1 MRAGPLDA
9 GLHVQAGRKSRTK
22 GRETVSVANA
32 SLRPETSAIS
42 SAAAPFAED
51 AATALTARMEL
62 VPTSGWHVR
71 ARVIMGSATFFD
83 AFNALSIAFVLPILV
98 PLWHITPPQ
107 IGLMIAA
114 SYVGQ
119 LLGALAFSWAAERY
133 GRIPCA
139 AAATA
144 IFAVMSLVCAAAW
157 SFNVLLVCRFI
168 QGIGVGGEMPVA
180 AVYIS
185 ELSKARGRGRFF
197 LLYEMIFPIGLMV
210 TGQVAAVLV
219 PLFGWKT
226 MFLIGGLP
234 GLLIALLLLR
244 LPESPRWLI
253 GKGRF
258 AAAEAV
264 VAQLEAASG
273 KTGAAA
279 AVAAVASPAATLP
292 QRPVPPRTR
301 GTWSELL
308 SPAYRGRTLIVWAL
322 WASAFLIANSL
333 NNWMPTLYT
342 TVYHLGVPDALRA
355 ASMTNVAQVVLLL
368 LCAVVIDR
376 TGRKRWMMGAFGL
389 GAVLLGILAIA
400 GTAHV
405 SWVIVLATL
414 GYGLIGSVNAVVY
427 LYTPEIYPTRM
438 RAIGTGVAT
447 SWLRVASAIGPSLIG
462 FMLGEGGVDS
472 VFLMFAGVAV
482 LGLIASTQMIETRNL
497 RLEDIAR

>member
-1 MRAGPLDA
+1 LPF
-9 GLHVQAGRKSRTK
+9 
-22 GRETVSVANA
+22 ANA
-32 SLRPETSAIS
+32 SLPGADATISPAPPSAPEDTAS
-42 SAAAPFAED
+42 
-51 AATALTARMEL
+51 ALTARLEQ
-62 VPTSGWHVR
+62 VPTSLWHVR

-83 AFNALSIAFVLPILV
+83 AFNALSIAFVLPVLV
-98 PLWHITPPQ
+98 PLWHIAAPQ

-119 LLGALAFSWAAERY
+119 LVGALAFSWAAERY

-144 IFAVMSLVCAAAW
+144 IFAVMSLACAGAW
-157 SFNVLLVCRFI
+157 NFNVLLVCRFI

-185 ELSKARGRGRFF
+185 ELSRARGRGRFF

-210 TGQVAAVLV
+210 TGQVAALLV

-258 AAAEAV
+258 KEAEAV
-264 VAQLEAASG
+264 VAQLEAASR
-273 KTGAAA
+273 KAGAVVPA
-279 AVAAVASPAATLP
+279 ASPAPTLP
-292 QRPVPPRTR
+292 QPFPVPPNPRSS
-301 GTWSELL
+301 WSELL
-308 SPAYRGRTLIVWAL
+308 SPAYRSRTLIVWTL

-342 TVYHLGVPDALRA
+342 TVYHLGVAEALRA
-355 ASMTNVAQVVLLL
+355 ASMTNVAQVGLLL
-368 LCAVVIDR
+368 LCAMVIDR
-376 TGRKRWMMGAFGL
+376 TGRKHWMMGAFGL
-389 GAVLLGILAIA
+389 GAVLLAVLAFG
-400 GTAHV
+400 GTEHV

-414 GYGLIGSVNAVVY
+414 SYGLIGSINAVVY

-447 SWLRVASAIGPSLIG
+447 SWLRIASAIGPWLIG
-462 FMLGEGGVDS
+462 VMLGTGGVDS
-472 VFLMFAGVAV
+472 VFLLFAGVAV
-482 LGLIASTQMIETRNL
+482 VGLAASTRMIETRNL

>member
-1 MRAGPLDA
+1 L
-9 GLHVQAGRKSRTK
+9 
-22 GRETVSVANA
+22 SVADA
-32 SLRPETSAIS
+32 SLPGASAIVSPAPPS
-42 SAAAPFAED
+42 SIEDTAA
-51 AATALTARMEL
+51 ALTARLEV
-62 VPTSGWHVR
+62 VPNSGWHIR
-71 ARVIMGSATFFD
+71 ARVVMGSATFFD
-83 AFNALSIAFVLPILV
+83 AFNALSIAFVLPVLAS
-98 PLWHITPPQ
+98 LWHIAAPQ

-119 LLGALAFSWAAERY
+119 LVGALAFSSAAERY

-144 IFAVMSLVCAAAW
+144 IFAVMSLACAAAW
-157 SFNVLLVCRFI
+157 SFDVLLACRFI

-197 LLYEMIFPIGLMV
+197 MLYEMIFPIGLMV
-210 TGQVAAVLV
+210 TGQVGAVLV

-226 MFLIGGLP
+226 MFLIGGFP
-234 GLLIALLLLR
+234 GLLIAVLLLR

-253 GKGRF
+253 GKGRLKD
-258 AAAEAV
+258 AEAV
-264 VAQLEAASG
+264 VAQLEAAARHA
-273 KTGAAA
+273 GA
-279 AVAAVASPAATLP
+279 VVPTESPAVTQS
-292 QRPVPPRTR
+292 QRPPAPVRTR
-301 GTWSELL
+301 GSWSELL
-308 SPAYRGRTLIVWAL
+308 SPAYRGRTLIVWVL

-342 TVYHLGVPDALRA
+342 TVYHLGVAQALRA
-355 ASMTNVAQVVLLL
+355 ASLTNVAQVLLLL

-376 TGRKRWMMGAFGL
+376 TGRKHWMMGAFGL
-389 GAVLLGILAIA
+389 GALLLGVLAFG
-400 GTAHV
+400 GTEQV

-414 GYGLIGSVNAVVY
+414 SYGLIGSINAVVY

-447 SWLRVASAIGPSLIG
+447 SWLRIASAIGPWLIG
-462 FMLGEGGVDS
+462 VMLGTGGVDS
-472 VFLMFAGVAV
+472 VFLLFAGVAV
-482 LGLIASTQMIETRNL
+482 LGLMASTRMIETRNL

>member
-1 MRAGPLDA
+1 MP
-9 GLHVQAGRKSRTK
+9 
-22 GRETVSVANA
+22 VADA
-32 SLRPETSAIS
+32 SLPAASAIVAPAPLFAPEG
-42 SAAAPFAED
+42 AAA
-51 AATALTARMEL
+51 ALTARMEL
-62 VPTSGWHVR
+62 LPTSGWQIR

-83 AFNALSIAFVLPILV
+83 AFN
-98 PLWHITPPQ
+98 
-107 IGLMIAA
+107 
-114 SYVGQ
+114 
-119 LLGALAFSWAAERY
+119 LAFSWAAERY

-144 IFAVMSLVCAAAW
+144 IFAVMSLACAAAW

-185 ELSKARGRGRFF
+185 ELSRARGRGRFF

-210 TGQVAAVLV
+210 TGQVGAVLV
-219 PLFGWKT
+219 PLLGWKT

-234 GLLIALLLLR
+234 GLLIAYLLLR

-253 GKGRF
+253 GQGRL
-258 AAAEAV
+258 AEAEAV
-264 VAQLEAASG
+264 VTQLETASR
-273 KTGAAA
+273 KAA
-279 AVAAVASPAATLP
+279 AVVPTELPAVTLP
-292 QRPVPPRTR
+292 ERPPVAARAR
-301 GTWSELL
+301 GKWSELL
-308 SPAYRGRTLIVWAL
+308 SPAYRGRTLIVWVL

-342 TVYHLGVPDALRA
+342 TVYHLGVPQALRA
-355 ASMTNVAQVVLLL
+355 ASMTNVAQVMLLL

-376 TGRKRWMMGAFGL
+376 TGRKLWMMGAFGL
-389 GAVLLGILAIA
+389 GAVLLAMLAFGA
-400 GTAHV
+400 AREV
-405 SWVIVLATL
+405 SWVIVLTTL
-414 GYGLIGSVNAVVY
+414 SYGLIGSINAVVY

-447 SWLRVASAIGPSLIG
+447 SWLRIASAIGPWLIG

-482 LGLIASTQMIETRNL
+482 LGLLASTRMIETRNL

>member
-1 MRAGPLDA
+1 L
-9 GLHVQAGRKSRTK
+9 
-22 GRETVSVANA
+22 SVADA
-32 SLRPETSAIS
+32 ALPDASAIVS
-42 SAAAPFAED
+42 PAPLLTPEDTAA
-51 AATALTARMEL
+51 ALTARLEQ
-62 VPTSGWHVR
+62 VPTSLWHVR

-83 AFNALSIAFVLPILV
+83 AFNALSIAFVLPVLV
-98 PLWHITPPQ
+98 PLWHIAAPQ

-119 LLGALAFSWAAERY
+119 LVGALAFSWAAERY

-144 IFAVMSLVCAAAW
+144 IFAVMSLACAGAW
-157 SFNVLLVCRFI
+157 SFDVLLACRFI

-185 ELSKARGRGRFF
+185 ELSRARGRGRFF

-210 TGQVAAVLV
+210 TGQVGALLV

-253 GKGRF
+253 GKGRLNE
-258 AAAEAV
+258 AEAV
-264 VAQLEAASG
+264 VATLEAASR
-273 KTGAAA
+273 KAGA
-279 AVAAVASPAATLP
+279 VTPTASPAATLP
-292 QRPVPPRTR
+292 QQSPVPLKAR
-301 GTWSELL
+301 GSWSELL
-308 SPAYRGRTLIVWAL
+308 SPAYRGRTLIVWVL

-342 TVYHLGVPDALRA
+342 TVYHLGVAQALRA

-368 LCAVVIDR
+368 VCAMVIDR
-376 TGRKRWMMGAFGL
+376 TGRKHWMMGAFGL
-389 GAVLLGILAIA
+389 GAVLLAVLAFG
-400 GTAHV
+400 GTEHL

-414 GYGLIGSVNAVVY
+414 SYGLIGSINAVVY

-447 SWLRVASAIGPSLIG
+447 SWLRIASAIGPWLIG
-462 FMLGEGGVDS
+462 VMLGTGGVDS
-472 VFLMFAGVAV
+472 VFLLFAAVAV
-482 LGLIASTQMIETRNL
+482 VGLAASTRMIETRNL

>member
-1 MRAGPLDA
+1 L
-9 GLHVQAGRKSRTK
+9 
-22 GRETVSVANA
+22 SVADA
-32 SLRPETSAIS
+32 PLPGASAIVS
-42 SAAAPFAED
+42 PAPPSPPEDTAA
-51 AATALTARMEL
+51 ALTARLEL
-62 VPTSGWHVR
+62 VPNSGWHIR
-71 ARVIMGSATFFD
+71 ARVVMGSATFFD
-83 AFNALSIAFVLPILV
+83 AFNALSIAFVLPVLV
-98 PLWHITPPQ
+98 PLWHIAAPQ

-119 LLGALAFSWAAERY
+119 LVGALAFSSAAERY

-144 IFAVMSLVCAAAW
+144 IFAVMSLACAAAW
-157 SFNVLLVCRFI
+157 SFDVLLVCRFI

-197 LLYEMIFPIGLMV
+197 MLYEMIFPIGLMV
-210 TGQVAAVLV
+210 TGQVGAVLV

-234 GLLIALLLLR
+234 GLLIALALLR

-258 AAAEAV
+258 AEAAAV
-264 VAQLEAASG
+264 VAQLEAAAR
-273 KTGAAA
+273 KAGA
-279 AVAAVASPAATLP
+279 VVPTESPAQTAVE
-292 QRPVPPRTR
+292 RPSIPLRTR
-301 GTWSELL
+301 GSWSELL
-308 SPAYRGRTLIVWAL
+308 SPAYRSRTLIVWVL

-342 TVYHLGVPDALRA
+342 TVYHLGVAQALRA
-355 ASMTNVAQVVLLL
+355 ASMTNVAQVLLL
-368 LCAVVIDR
+368 FLCAVVIDR

-389 GAVLLGILAIA
+389 GAVALAILAFG
-400 GTAHV
+400 GTEQV
-405 SWVIVLATL
+405 SWVIVLATVS
-414 GYGLIGSVNAVVY
+414 YGLIGSINAVVY

-447 SWLRVASAIGPSLIG
+447 SWLRIASAIGPWLIG
-462 FMLGEGGVDS
+462 VMLGTGGVDS
-472 VFLMFAGVAV
+472 VFLLFAGVAV
-482 LGLIASTQMIETRNL
+482 LGLIASTRMIETRNL